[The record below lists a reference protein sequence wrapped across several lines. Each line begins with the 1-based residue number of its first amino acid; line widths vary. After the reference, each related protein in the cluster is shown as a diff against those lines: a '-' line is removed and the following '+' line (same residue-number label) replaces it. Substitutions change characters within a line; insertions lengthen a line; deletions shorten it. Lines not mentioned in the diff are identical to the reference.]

1 MHAPD
6 GGAAADRRAAWE
18 RRWRDL
24 ASTRSW
30 KARALLPLAWLYGLL
45 VAARH
50 RLYSMGW
57 LRSERLP
64 VPVLVVGN
72 LVAGGAGKTPATIAL
87 VQHLRQSGWTPG
99 VISRGHGS
107 RSVEARAV
115 TPRSGAADV
124 GDEPLLIAR
133 RTAVPVF
140 VAARRAEAG
149 HALLSAHPEVDIVV
163 CDDGIQHR
171 ALHANVRL
179 AVFDDRGVGNGWLL
193 PAGLL
198 REPWPP
204 RGAQPLPDLLWQQS
218 PHGTPAFVEGCG
230 QPVWR
235 VGRRLAPEAV
245 AADGRRRPLA
255 DLSGI
260 PVRAVAGIARPE
272 AFFDMLRQA
281 GVAPVLCI
289 AMPDHADTAILRKS
303 LEQSGDLPVLCT
315 EKDLVKLTDLQM
327 QAQVWAVP
335 LELDIP
341 ADALAAL
348 DARLSAYHPAHGHQT
363 A

>member
-1 MHAPD
+1 M
-6 GGAAADRRAAWE
+6 
-18 RRWRDL
+18 

-30 KARALLPLAWLYGLL
+30 RARILLPLSWLYGFL
-45 VAARH
+45 VALRH
-50 RLYSMGW
+50 RLHDIGW

-72 LVAGGAGKTPATIAL
+72 LVAGGAGKTPAAIAL
-87 VQHLRQSGWTPG
+87 VQHLRERGWTPG

-115 TPRSGAADV
+115 TPRSSAADV

-133 RTAVPVF
+133 RTAAPVF

-163 CDDGIQHR
+163 CDDGLQHR
-171 ALHANVRL
+171 ALQATLRL
-179 AVFDDRGVGNGWLL
+179 AVFDDRGIGNGWLL

-204 RGAQPLPDLLWQQS
+204 RGAQPVPDLLWQQS
-218 PHGTPAFVEGCG
+218 TGTPPARVDGCG

-235 VGRRLAPEAV
+235 VGRRLASEAV
-245 AADGRRRPLA
+245 AVDGRRRALA
-255 DLSGI
+255 DLAST
-260 PVRAVAGIARPE
+260 PVRALAGIARPE
-272 AFFDMLRQA
+272 VFFEMLRQA
-281 GVAPVLCI
+281 GLTPVQCI
-289 AMPDHADTAILRKS
+289 PLPDHADADTLRTALGTMDDR
-303 LEQSGDLPVLCT
+303 PVICT
-315 EKDLVKLTDLQM
+315 EKDLVKLAGLQV
-327 QAQVWAVP
+327 AVPVWAVP

-341 ADALAAL
+341 AEALAAL
-348 DARLSAYHPAHGHQT
+348 DAGLSAYHPAHGHQT